1 MRDWRRRRIAD
12 AAAPSM
18 LSLVVR
24 PPVPAAV
31 LVPIID
37 RPEGL
42 SVLLT
47 QRSSRL
53 PHHPGQI
60 SFPGGRLEP
69 TDADAVAA
77 ALRETEEE
85 IGLARSLVQVAGFL
99 PDHLVLVSGYRVTP
113 VVSFVDPRYELRL
126 DPVEVDE
133 AFEVPLRHFLDP
145 ANHVPR
151 IREYAGEAV
160 EFVDLPFGSRN
171 IWGATAGMLLTLYRM
186 LRGEELAA

>member
-1 MRDWRRRRIAD
+1 MRELFA
-12 AAAPSM
+12 
-18 LSLVVR
+18 R

-31 LVPIID
+31 LVPIVD
-37 RPEGL
+37 RADGL
-42 SVLLT
+42 AVLLT

-60 SFPGGRLEP
+60 SFPGGRLES

-85 IGLARSLVQVAGFL
+85 IGLPRSLVRVAGFL
-99 PDHLVLVSGYRVTP
+99 PDHLIPVSGYRVTP

-126 DPVEVDE
+126 DPTEVDE
-133 AFEVPLRHFLDP
+133 AFEVPLGHFLDP
-145 ANHVPR
+145 TNHVAR
-151 IREYAGEAV
+151 VREYAGEPI
-160 EFVDLPFGSRN
+160 EFIDMPFGPRN
-171 IWGATAGMLLTLYRM
+171 IWGATAGMLLTLYRL